1 MASSETKM
9 NKGREK
15 EEAIANGVKMRAL
28 QAGLMQKSSP
38 SSTYNS
44 IRIPSSSSPA
54 SRPLPN
60 LSAHDYPVFTPV
72 TSLSLSL
79 SFSHHLSCRV
89 PCVFASLFRIS
100 LLDCFRHYVWE
111 FEFVSILNT
120 FFCKLSS
127 SPRFIGLIRFRLT
140 NFGFILRIRR

>member
-72 TSLSLSL
+72 TTLSLSLSL
-79 SFSHHLSCRV
+79 SLS
-89 PCVFASLFRIS
+89 
-100 LLDCFRHYVWE
+100 HYV
-111 FEFVSILNT
+111 
-120 FFCKLSS
+120 SS
-127 SPRFIGLIRFRLT
+127 SSSMCFLHIFLSLT
-140 NFGFILRIRR
+140 